1 MKTTIVMLVLT
12 FIVST
17 LSLAQ
22 AQTKNTTVKPGA
34 AIIASLTS
42 QTNKANS
49 LQLGDSIT
57 DSQSGNGLQLT
68 GEVLLQLTTQAN
80 FSQLASRYNLQLKHR
95 VGDIVVVTTTTDNI
109 QQLVQQLTQEPTIK
123 QASFDLRELGLSTD
137 PQVINEEEN

>member
-1 MKTTIVMLVLT
+1 MKTNIVILVLT

-22 AQTKNTTVKPGA
+22 AQTKNTVAKQGA

-42 QTNKANS
+42 QANNANS
-49 LQLGDSIT
+49 LQLDDIIT

-68 GEVLLQLTTQAN
+68 DQVLLQLTTQAD
-80 FSQLASRYNLQLKHR
+80 FSQLATRYNLQLKHR
-95 VGDIVVVTTTTDNI
+95 VGDIVVVTTTTNNI

-123 QASFDLRELGLSTD
+123 KASFDLRELGLSAD
-137 PQVINEEEN
+137 PQVENDDIL

>member
-1 MKTTIVMLVLT
+1 MKTNIVILVLT

-22 AQTKNTTVKPGA
+22 AQTKNTVAKQDA

-42 QTNKANS
+42 QANNANS
-49 LQLGDSIT
+49 LQLGDIIT

-68 GEVLLQLTTQAN
+68 GEVLLQLTTQAD
-80 FSQLASRYNLQLKHR
+80 FSQLATRYNLQLKYR
-95 VGDIVVVTTTTDNI
+95 VGDIVVVTTATDNI

-123 QASFDLRELGLSTD
+123 QASFDLRELGLSPD
-137 PQVINEEEN
+137 PQVINKDKN

>member
-80 FSQLASRYNLQLKHR
+80 FSQLASRYNLQIKHR

>member
-1 MKTTIVMLVLT
+1 MKTNIVILVLT

-22 AQTKNTTVKPGA
+22 AQTKNTVAKQGA

-42 QTNKANS
+42 QANNANS
-49 LQLGDSIT
+49 LQLDDIIT

-68 GEVLLQLTTQAN
+68 DQVLLQLTTQAD
-80 FSQLASRYNLQLKHR
+80 FSQLATRYNLQLKHR
-95 VGDIVVVTTTTDNI
+95 VGDIVVVTTAADNI

-123 QASFDLRELGLSTD
+123 QASFDLRELGLSPD
-137 PQVINEEEN
+137 PQVINKDKN

>member
-68 GEVLLQLTTQAN
+68 GEVLLQLTTQAD
-80 FSQLASRYNLQLKHR
+80 FTQLATRYNLQLKHR
-95 VGDIVVVTTTTDNI
+95 VGDIVVVTTAADNI
-109 QQLVQQLTQEPTIK
+109 QQLVQQLMQEPTIK
-123 QASFDLRELGLSTD
+123 QASFDLSELGLSAD
-137 PQVINEEEN
+137 PQIINKDEN

>member
-22 AQTKNTTVKPGA
+22 AQTKNTAVKPGA

-42 QTNKANS
+42 QTNNANS

-57 DSQSGNGLQLT
+57 DSQSGNGLKLT

-95 VGDIVVVTTTTDNI
+95 VGDIVVVTTATNNI

-123 QASFDLRELGLSTD
+123 QASFDLRELGLSAD
-137 PQVINEEEN
+137 PQVKNEKEL

>member
-1 MKTTIVMLVLT
+1 MKTNIVILVLT

-22 AQTKNTTVKPGA
+22 AQTKNTVAKQDA

-42 QTNKANS
+42 QANNANS
-49 LQLGDSIT
+49 LQLGDIIT

-68 GEVLLQLTTQAN
+68 GEVLLQLTTQAD
-80 FSQLASRYNLQLKHR
+80 FSQLATRYNLQLKHR
-95 VGDIVVVTTTTDNI
+95 VGDIVVVTTATDNI

-123 QASFDLRELGLSTD
+123 QASFDLRELGLSPD
-137 PQVINEEEN
+137 PQIENREEN

>member
-1 MKTTIVMLVLT
+1 MKTNTVILVLT

-22 AQTKNTTVKPGA
+22 AQTKNTAVKPGA

-42 QTNKANS
+42 QANNANS
-49 LQLGDSIT
+49 LQLGDIIT
-57 DSQSGNGLQLT
+57 DSQSGNGLKLT
-68 GEVLLQLTTQAN
+68 GEVLLQLTTQAD
-80 FSQLASRYNLQLKHR
+80 FSQLATRYNLQLKHR
-95 VGDIVVVTTTTDNI
+95 VGDIVVVITATNNI

-123 QASFDLRELGLSTD
+123 QASFDLSELGLSAD